1 MKKSNYVRSVANVEG
16 KSFGYTPAD
25 RRPPSK
31 DTLGEQE
38 QAGQEAQ
45 A

>member
-1 MKKSNYVRSVANVEG
+1 MKKSNYVRSIANVEG

-31 DTLGEQE
+31 DEPGEQE
-38 QAGQEAQ
+38 QIEQEAQ

>member
-25 RRPPSK
+25 RRAPSK
-31 DTLGEQE
+31 DAPGEQE
-38 QAGQEAQ
+38 QTEQMAQ
-45 A
+45 P